1 MSLDI
6 RRKEKVKSKKVK
18 VQKGKAKMN
27 ADGFD
32 KLTTGIMIENVEP
45 VRCRTMH
52 TENLIKRDRFAQQR
66 AAWECLKFFEN
77 TPATEADFRMRFTSM
92 DADDVTLLK
101 AFYNVKTDTELLTM
115 ICRFW
120 NV

>member
-1 MSLDI
+1 
-6 RRKEKVKSKKVK
+6 
-18 VQKGKAKMN
+18 MN
-27 ADGFD
+27 AD
-32 KLTTGIMIENVEP
+32 IMIENVEP
-45 VRCRTMH
+45 AQCRTLQA
-52 TENLIKRDRFAQQR
+52 EKLIKRDRFAQQR

-77 TPATEADFRMRFTSM
+77 TPANEADFRMRFASM

-101 AFYNVKTDTELLTM
+101 AFYNVKSDDELLVM

>member
-1 MSLDI
+1 
-6 RRKEKVKSKKVK
+6 
-18 VQKGKAKMN
+18 MN
-27 ADGFD
+27 ADEFD

-45 VRCRTMH
+45 SRCRTMWM
-52 TENLIKRDRFAQQR
+52 EAEIKHDRFAQQQ
-66 AAWECLKFFEN
+66 AAWECLKFFEQ
-77 TPATEADFRMRFTSM
+77 TPVAEEDFYKRFTEM

-101 AFYNVKTDTELLTM
+101 AFYNVETDAQLLAM

>member
-1 MSLDI
+1 
-6 RRKEKVKSKKVK
+6 
-18 VQKGKAKMN
+18 MN

-45 VRCRTMH
+45 ERCRSLPATSRDLRA
-52 TENLIKRDRFAQQR
+52 EALIKSDRFAQQR

-77 TPATEADFRMRFTSM
+77 TPATEADFRMRFAGM
-92 DADDVTLLK
+92 AADDVTLLK
-101 AFYNVKTDTELLTM
+101 AFYNVKSDDELLAM

>member
-1 MSLDI
+1 
-6 RRKEKVKSKKVK
+6 
-18 VQKGKAKMN
+18 MN
-27 ADGFD
+27 AD
-32 KLTTGIMIENVEP
+32 IMIEDVEP
-45 VRCRTMH
+45 ARCRTLRA
-52 TENLIKRDRFAQQR
+52 EAELKRDRFAQQR

-77 TPATEADFRMRFTSM
+77 TPAAEADFHMRFAGM

-101 AFYNVKTDTELLTM
+101 AFYNIKTDDELLRM

>member
-1 MSLDI
+1 
-6 RRKEKVKSKKVK
+6 
-18 VQKGKAKMN
+18 MN

-45 VRCRTMH
+45 ARCRTMRA
-52 TENLIKRDRFAQQR
+52 EALIRQDRFAQQR

-77 TPATEADFRMRFTSM
+77 TPATEADFHMKFAGM
-92 DADDVTLLK
+92 AADDVTLLK
-101 AFYNVKTDTELLTM
+101 AFYNVKTDDELLVM